1 MILSVKKRQKHVT
14 IPTTTPKKE
23 RRMYRKILGLVRLFF
38 HLLSKNC
45 RKTINEI
52 VDTLVVNNQNVIKQ
66 KIFVMMVG
74 YSKTGKTSSIKDD
87 VRLNKFFKLSSD
99 DIHDLLNSKLSFLKD
114 DNTIDG
120 KAYWERQ
127 YLTKIIR
134 KKTLEKAFSKG
145 LAIVSDSA
153 NLVRN
158 MRYSWL
164 KMAKKHSYETVI
176 IWVFC
181 PEKELLSR
189 LKKYDDDLISKGEN
203 ATWVNLYNNIQKEIF
218 DPPLPFEA
226 DSIKILIC
234 SNGSRHYC

>member
-1 MILSVKKRQKHVT
+1 MIKSLPQHQ
-14 IPTTTPKKE
+14 KKE
-23 RRMYRKILGLVRLFF
+23 RRMYKKILGLVRLFF

-52 VDTLVVNNQNVIKQ
+52 VDTLTANQSVIKQ

-114 DNTIDG
+114 DNTING

-134 KKTLEKAFSKG
+134 KKALEKAFSKG

-153 NLVRN
+153 NLVRKK
-158 MRYSWL
+158 RSLWL

-189 LKKYDDDLISKGEN
+189 LKKYDDDLISKGES

-218 DPPLPFEA
+218 DLPLPSEA

-234 SNGSRHYC
+234 SNGRKKYLTFHYPPRLIA